1 MTKRKTDAEKAAT
14 AAEKA
19 ATTGAVKKAPEAKAP
34 EAKAPEAKAPEAK
47 APEAKAPEAKAPE
60 AKKAKKSGFVVAP
73 GKAITSKKGILASG
87 VEVKPEYIGSQ
98 DSFDALVKKKVLVKA

>member
-19 ATTGAVKKAPEAKAP
+19 ATTGAVKKAP

>member
-19 ATTGAVKKAPEAKAP
+19 ATTGAVK
-34 EAKAPEAKAPEAK
+34 
-47 APEAKAPEAKAPE
+47 KAPEAKAPE